1 MIQARTHTLTIRMMA
16 NASTT
21 AAFSGGKVS
30 PDAATTSSAERPP
43 LLIACRRSFP
53 VGFNPVM
60 FISLVLLVPIVAF
73 AFMMMVVDNR
83 NGERQLIVETERPG
97 QTTTKCKC
105 TNSISMSK
113 FLEWRIS
120 TQLRLP
126 LPTQQSLAYDDVE
139 HPPGVGLPSYARL
152 LPTANPSF
160 VNPKRSTSP
169 PPLPVYQR
177 ATVRWRCCM
186 LRCLYARPPPSLM
199 ARVRQFTIPAPTKAP
214 PIPIVASPPSV
225 HRWGTVR
232 WRGCTLL

>member
-1 MIQARTHTLTIRMMA
+1 
-16 NASTT
+16 
-21 AAFSGGKVS
+21 
-30 PDAATTSSAERPP
+30 
-43 LLIACRRSFP
+43 
-53 VGFNPVM
+53 
-60 FISLVLLVPIVAF
+60 
-73 AFMMMVVDNR
+73 
-83 NGERQLIVETERPG
+83 
-97 QTTTKCKC
+97 
-105 TNSISMSK
+105 MSK

-177 ATVRWRCCM
+177 ATVRWRSCM

-199 ARVRQFTIPAPTKAP
+199 ARVRQFTIPPPTKAP

-225 HRWGTVR
+225 YQWGTNVEPKGVIGSHSPGVTPVHDHPPHR
-232 WRGCTLL
+232 PTFLLRQKGVLRVVHRAKGRTLATQGKSSPWPRPAHAIQPQTPPPVDTHRDHANPTVSGIQVEAQYVLRLS